1 MDRLQRDFHQQA
13 DQKRYRNRLKNP
25 FIRPK
30 EIRIAARIADL
41 ITDNGKAVLE
51 IGCGEGNNL
60 MYLRQQLPK
69 AEFVGMD
76 FSFSKTRFLK
86 QADRQAKS
94 VCGDAAALPFS
105 SNRFD
110 LVLGRD
116 LLHHVPA
123 ARQDVIAEAYRVLKP
138 GGAAVFL
145 ENRGDTLLNR
155 AFSVLVPAEKH
166 MQDNTRQM
174 LTDLI
179 SSYPSHSVC
188 FVEASQ
194 LIRALSYPFGWPRG
208 FLRIPVGLILLAAAF
223 WESVYARTAP
233 REKWTTIM
241 LIIRKQGQ

>member
-13 DQKRYRNRLKNP
+13 DKKRYQNRLENP

-30 EIRIAARIADL
+30 EIRLAAHIAEVIG
-41 ITDNGKAVLE
+41 DNGNSVLE

-60 MYLRQQLPK
+60 VYLRQQLPE

-76 FSFSKTRFLK
+76 FSFSKTCFLK
-86 QADRQAKS
+86 QAIPAAKS
-94 VCGDAAALPFS
+94 VCGDATTLPFS

-123 ARQDVIAEAYRVLKP
+123 DRQEVIAEAYRVLKP

-145 ENRGDTLLNR
+145 ENRGDTWLNKV
-155 AFSVLVPAEKH
+155 FSALVPAEKH
-166 MQDNTRQM
+166 MQENTRQM
-174 LTDLI
+174 LTNLI
-179 SSYPSHSVC
+179 SHYPSHSVC

-194 LIRALSYPFGWPRG
+194 LVRALSYPFGWPQG
-208 FLRIPVGLILLAAAF
+208 FWRIPVGAALSVAAF
-223 WESVYARTAP
+223 WESMFARIAP
-233 REKWTTIM
+233 KGKWSTIM
-241 LIIRKQGQ
+241 LIVRKQGR